1 MNVYRMGLIGL
12 GIIGQRMLAN
22 TPRHPGFQAVCA
34 WDPDPRAMQVTG
46 ELYPDLRLVD
56 SAEAVIQDAGLD
68 LIYVACPPRFHA
80 AYAAAAADQGKAVLC
95 EKPLAI
101 DLDEARALVR
111 QVEQRR
117 TVNAVNFVFGS
128 APASQQL
135 AGHLKAGEAGT
146 VLHVDLRLHFRR
158 WPRDWQAAADWLR
171 FRDQG
176 GFTREV
182 SSHFVYLAE
191 RLFGP
196 ARLTHVARGW
206 QDDPALCER
215 HLMAVLDFD
224 GVPMSL
230 TSSAGGAGEDV
241 VEFTVRGSER
251 SFRLW
256 NWFLLQSNDGEGWQN
271 QMDPSQ
277 DLRTAAVQAQLDNLH
292 RQLSG
297 ERHSMPGFA
306 DALRVQELIEAMLAA

>member
-1 MNVYRMGLIGL
+1 MNVYRIGLIGL

-22 TPRHPGFQAVCA
+22 TPHHPGFQAICA

-46 ELYPDLRLVD
+46 EQYPGLRLVD
-56 SAEAVIQDAGLD
+56 SADAVIHDAGID
-68 LIYVACPPRFHA
+68 LVYIACPPQFHA
-80 AYAAAAADQGKAVLC
+80 AYAAAAADNGKAVLC
-95 EKPLAI
+95 EKPLGI
-101 DLDEARALVR
+101 DLADSRSLVR
-111 QVEQRR
+111 RIEERQS
-117 TVNAVNFVFGS
+117 VNAVNFVFGS

-135 AGHLKAGEAGT
+135 AGHLKAGDAGR
-146 VLHVDLRLHFRR
+146 VLHVDLRLHFTR

-171 FRDQG
+171 FREQG

-182 SSHFVYLAE
+182 TSHFVYLAE

-206 QDDPALCER
+206 QADPKLCES

-224 GVPMSL
+224 GLPMSI

-251 SFRLW
+251 SYRLW
-256 NWFLLQSNDGEGWQN
+256 NWFLLQSSEGADWQN

-297 ERHSMPGFA
+297 ERHSMPSFA
-306 DALRVQELIEAMLAA
+306 DALRVQELIEAMLAS